1 MEKEQSHNNARL
13 LGIVLVLRN
22 TVKSDNNRIYLS
34 SLIFLLQ
41 KGINMFFR
49 GALKRA
55 LCFTLITAMLTGC
68 FNSSHHKPKSTA
80 FNQNRCEKPPLYSRG
95 EKANIAR
102 TTIRELESQAIQF
115 IQRGDRLT
123 LIIPTDRYYLFN
135 SPDLDDLKF
144 PILDKVAKLVMLFP
158 CSRVTVASFSD
169 DVGKQVIREKLTKAR
184 AKSMVTF
191 LWAHGIPAQLLT
203 AESFGSHFAVG
214 NHAIIHG
221 SAYNRRVEI
230 QWWTGKNPP
239 PPAPKPDRMDMKM
252 R

>member
-1 MEKEQSHNNARL
+1 ML
-13 LGIVLVLRN
+13 
-22 TVKSDNNRIYLS
+22 
-34 SLIFLLQ
+34 
-41 KGINMFFR
+41 FR
-49 GALKRA
+49 VAFIRA
-55 LCFTLITAMLTGC
+55 LCLTLITGILTGC

-80 FNQNRCEKPPLYSRG
+80 FNKNLCEKPRLYSRT

-102 TTIRELESQAIQF
+102 TAIRELGSQAIQF
-115 IQRGDRLT
+115 IQRGDRIT

-144 PILDKVAKLVMLFP
+144 PILDKVAQLVMLFP

-169 DVGKQVIREKLTKAR
+169 DVGKRSIREKLTKAR
-184 AKSMVTF
+184 AKTMVTF
-191 LWAHGIPAQLLT
+191 LWAHGIPAQRLT
-203 AESFGSHFAVG
+203 AESYGSHFAVG
-214 NHAIIHG
+214 DNAIIHG
-221 SAYNRRVEI
+221 NAYNRRIEI